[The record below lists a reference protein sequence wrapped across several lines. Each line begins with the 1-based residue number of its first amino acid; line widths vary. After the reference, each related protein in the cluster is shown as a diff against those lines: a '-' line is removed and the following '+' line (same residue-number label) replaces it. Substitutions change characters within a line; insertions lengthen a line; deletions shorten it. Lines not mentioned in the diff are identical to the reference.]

1 MTMNSVNV
9 HIPNADMPF
18 FRKLSRKMGWQY
30 SSTVDEKTKTL
41 QSIEQSFREL
51 KQAKEEGAQLPDVD
65 QLFKELQT
73 A

>member
-18 FRKLSRKMGWQY
+18 FRKLSKKMGWTY
-30 SSTVDEKTKTL
+30 SSTEDEKV
-41 QSIEQSFREL
+41 QAMESIEQSFREL
-51 KQAKEEGAQLPDVD
+51 KKAREEGTQLPGIE
-65 QLFKELQT
+65 QLFQELQS

>member
-18 FRKLSRKMGWQY
+18 FRKLSKKMGWTY
-30 SSTVDEKTKTL
+30 SSTEDEKVQAM

-51 KQAKEEGAQLPDVD
+51 KKAREEGTQLPDVE
-65 QLFKELQT
+65 QLFQELQT